1 MNLIAGKNR
10 LLSASLVASLLAAAL
25 AAAAPAHAQTLR
37 WSSQGDPL
45 TMDPHSQNE
54 GLTNMMNGQIYEYL
68 VARDKQLGLVP
79 QLATEWKQISPLVW
93 RFKLRPNVKFHDGKP
108 FSADDVVFSLE
119 RAKQPPSQIASFAN
133 PLGEARK
140 IDDLTVEFRMQQFN
154 PIFLQHINRIQI
166 MSKAWCEQN
175 KATRA
180 QDFAHKEEAYTVFNA
195 NGTGPFMLVS
205 RQPDVKTVL
214 KRFPGYWGAIEGNL
228 QDVVYTPI
236 KSAPTRTAALM
247 SGELDFVLDPPPA
260 DLERLRS
267 TPTVKV
273 VEGVENRV
281 VFIGMD
287 QARDELLYSSVKG
300 KNPLK
305 DVRVRRALYQAIDI
319 DTLKT
324 RLMNG
329 QSVPTGAVMASTLG
343 TFNDPEIEKRLPFNV
358 DEARKLLADAGYADG
373 FEVTLDC
380 PNNRYINDER
390 ICLALSSMWA
400 KVGVKVRVNAMPRS
414 TYFPKLEK
422 LDTSMYMMGWG
433 SAITDAETTFTP
445 IYRNRADKGV
455 GSDNYGNYRND
466 KLDALA
472 AASSREEDPAKRQ
485 ELIKAVFREH
495 NEKVHHIPL
504 HRQFVPWAMRPN
516 VSVVHRAD
524 NWLELRWVSVK

>member
-1 MNLIAGKNR
+1 MLAG
-10 LLSASLVASLLAAAL
+10 LLACTTAL
-25 AAAAPAHAQTLR
+25 QAQTLR
-37 WSSQGDPL
+37 WSSQGDML
-45 TMDPHSQNE
+45 TMDPYSQNE
-54 GLTNMMNGQIYEYL
+54 SLTNMVNGQIYEYL

-79 QLATEWKQISPLVW
+79 QLATEWRQISPLVW

-108 FSADDVVFSLE
+108 FTADDVVFSVE
-119 RAKQPPSQIASFAN
+119 RARQPSSQIASFSN
-133 PLGEARK
+133 PLGEVRK

-166 MSKAWCEQN
+166 MSRAWCEQN
-175 KATRA
+175 KATKP
-180 QDFAHKEEAYTVFNA
+180 QDYAHKEEAYTAFNA

-214 KRFPGYWGAIEGNL
+214 KRFPGYWGAIEGNV
-228 QDVVYTPI
+228 QDVVFTPI
-236 KSAPTRTAALM
+236 KSAPTRSAALI

-260 DLERLRS
+260 DLERLRA
-267 TPTVKV
+267 TPGVKV
-273 VEGVENRV
+273 VEGIENRI

-300 KNPLK
+300 KNPFK

-319 DTLKT
+319 DSIKT

-329 QSVPTGAVMASTLG
+329 QASPTGAVMASSIG
-343 TFNDPEIEKRLPFNV
+343 TFNDAEVEKRLPF
-358 DEARKLLADAGYADG
+358 DLDAAKKLLAEAGYGEG

-400 KVGVKVRVNAMPRS
+400 KLGLKVRVNAMPRS

-422 LDTSMYMMGWG
+422 LDTSLYMMGWG

-445 IYRNRADKGV
+445 IYRNRGEKGL

-472 AASSREEDPAKRQ
+472 AASSKEEDPTKRQ

-495 NEKVHHIPL
+495 NDKVHHIPL
-504 HRQFVPWAMRPN
+504 HRQFIPWAMRQN
-516 VSVVHRAD
+516 VSVVHRPD
-524 NWLELRWVSVK
+524 NWLELRWVTVK